1 MGKYQT
7 EQKKL
12 LFAYLAAHPKEQF
25 TAEELANIF
34 LGQEEENDKSPGKST
49 VYRLV
54 AEMARDGHLR
64 RFPKTEGGRGWLYQ
78 YHERE
83 DCAGHLH
90 LKCTCCGALA
100 HLECGMS
107 NELLSHIESMH
118 QFKVD
123 NTATILYGI
132 CSTCGKLASQNQVK
146 ERNPHYEHH
155 T

>member
-12 LFAYLAAHPKEQF
+12 LMAYLSAHPKEQF
-25 TAEELANIF
+25 TAEQLANVF
-34 LGQEEENDKSPGKST
+34 LAQEDDNERSPGKST

-54 AEMARDGHLR
+54 AEMAKDGHLR
-64 RFPKTEGGRGWLYQ
+64 RFPKTEGRGWLYQ
-78 YHERE
+78 YHERG

-90 LKCTCCGALA
+90 LKCIRCGFLA

-107 NELLSHIESMH
+107 GELLHHIESMH
-118 QFKVD
+118 RFQVD
-123 NTATILYGI
+123 NTATVLYGL
-132 CSTCGKLASQNQVK
+132 CEACREDESK
-146 ERNPHYEHH
+146 EYKNEGGTP